1 MSFNPL
7 SVISANVRE
16 QAENWL
22 EELPPLMMWGSFIFS
37 LSTLAYQRLTVQEG
51 WNWAAQPRIG
61 ETERLQYTG
70 KKAPTIQF
78 EGEIYAALVNDSLLT
93 SALESYGL
101 FSDAKVD
108 PVEQLRAQANTRMP
122 YMLVTGTGRVM
133 GYWAMTQLDQVIDAF
148 AHDGSASHQTVSLT
162 LQYYGATR
170 PGTAADDISA
180 LKTATKGEK
189 ISAAYDDMKN
199 FLGQYT

>member
-7 SVISANVRE
+7 SVIAANARE

-22 EELPPLMMWGSFIFS
+22 DELPPLMMWGSFIFS
-37 LSTLAYQRLTVQEG
+37 LSTLAYQRLTIQDG
-51 WNWAAQPRIG
+51 WSWAAQPRIG

-70 KKAPTIQF
+70 KKAPVIQF

-101 FSDAKVD
+101 FASANVD
-108 PVEQLRAQANTRMP
+108 PVEQLRAQANTCMP
-122 YMLVTGTGRVM
+122 YLLVTGTGRVM
-133 GYWAMTQLDQVIDAF
+133 GYWAMTQLNQVMDTF
-148 AHDGSASHQTVSLT
+148 GLNGQQTHQTVSLT

-180 LKTATKGEK
+180 LKTTTKGEK
-189 ISAAYDDMKN
+189 LSSARDDMKD
-199 FLGQYT
+199 FLGDYL

>member
-22 EELPPLMMWGSFIFS
+22 DELPPLMAWGSFIFS

-51 WNWAAQPRIG
+51 WGWAAQPRIG
-61 ETERLQYTG
+61 QTERLQYTG

-101 FSDAKVD
+101 FSSAGVD
-108 PVEQLRAQANTRMP
+108 PVEQLRAQANLGMP

-133 GYWAMTQLDQVIDAF
+133 GYWAMTQLSQVMDTF
-148 AHDGSASHQTVSLT
+148 GLSGQQTHQTVSLT

-170 PGTAADDISA
+170 AGVADDLSA
-180 LKTATKGEK
+180 LKTTSKSEK
-189 ISAAYDDMKN
+189 ISSAYDDMKD
-199 FLGQYT
+199 FLGDYL

>member
-70 KKAPTIQF
+70 KKAPVIQF

-93 SALESYGL
+93 SAIESWGL
-101 FSDAKVD
+101 FSSSGVD
-108 PVEQLRAQANTRMP
+108 PVEQLRMQANTHMP

-133 GYWAMTQLDQVIDAF
+133 GYWALTQLSQVMDTF
-148 AHDGSASHQTVSLT
+148 GLNGQHTHQTVSLS
-162 LQYYGATR
+162 LQYYGSTLAGATE
-170 PGTAADDISA
+170 DLSA
-180 LKTATKGEK
+180 LKTQTKSEK
-189 ISAAYDDMKN
+189 ISGAYDSMKD
-199 FLGQYT
+199 FLEPYL

>member
-22 EELPPLMMWGSFIFS
+22 DELPPLMMWGSFIFS

-51 WNWAAQPRIG
+51 WSWAAQPRIG
-61 ETERLQYTG
+61 QTERLQYTG

-93 SALESYGL
+93 SALESCGL
-101 FSDAKVD
+101 FSSAGVD
-108 PVEQLRAQANTRMP
+108 PVEQLRAQANLGMP

-133 GYWAMTQLDQVIDAF
+133 GYWAMTQLSQVMDTF
-148 AHDGSASHQTVSLT
+148 GLNGQQTHQTVSLT
-162 LQYYGATR
+162 LQYYGTTR
-170 PGTAADDISA
+170 VGVADDLSA
-180 LKTATKGEK
+180 LTTPSKSEK
-189 ISAAYDDMKN
+189 ISSAFNDMTD
-199 FLGQYT
+199 FLEDYL

>member
-1 MSFNPL
+1 VSFNPL
-7 SVISANVRE
+7 SVISANVHE

-37 LSTLAYQRLTVQEG
+37 LTTLAYQRLTVQEG

-61 ETERLQYTG
+61 ETDRLQYTG

-93 SALESYGL
+93 SGLESYGL
-101 FSDAKVD
+101 FSSAKVD
-108 PVEQLRAQANTRMP
+108 PVEQLRAQANARMP

-133 GYWAMTQLDQVIDAF
+133 GYWAMTQLTQTMDAF
-148 AHDGSASHQTVSLT
+148 AYDSSPSHQTVSLT

-170 PGTAADDISA
+170 PGTAADDVSA
-180 LKTATKGEK
+180 LKTTPAREK
-189 ISAAYDDMKN
+189 ISAAYDNMKT
-199 FLGQYT
+199 FLEPYL

>member
-1 MSFNPL
+1 MSFDPL

-22 EELPPLMMWGSFIFS
+22 DELPPLMMWGSFVFS
-37 LSTLAYQRLTVQEG
+37 LSTLAYQRLTIQDG

-70 KKAPTIQF
+70 KKAPTLQF
-78 EGEIYAALVNDSLLT
+78 EGEIYAALINDSLLT

-101 FSDAKVD
+101 FSSSNVD
-108 PVEQLRAQANTRMP
+108 PVEQLRIQANARTP
-122 YMLVTGTGRVM
+122 YILVAGTGRVL
-133 GYWAMTQLDQVIDAF
+133 GYWAMTQLTQVMDSF
-148 AHDGSASHQTVSLT
+148 GLNGEHTHQTVSLT

-170 PGTAADDISA
+170 AGMADNLAALA
-180 LKTATKGEK
+180 TATAGEK
-189 ISAAYDDMKN
+189 VSSAYDDMKD
-199 FLGQYT
+199 FLGDYL

>member
-7 SVISANVRE
+7 AVISANARE

-37 LSTLAYQRLTVQEG
+37 LSTLAYQRLTAQDG
-51 WNWAAQPRIG
+51 WRWAAQPRIG
-61 ETERLQYTG
+61 ETDRLQYTG
-70 KKAPTIQF
+70 RKAPVIRF
-78 EGEIYAALVNDSLLT
+78 DCEIYAALVNNSLLT

-101 FSDAKVD
+101 FSAAKVD

-122 YMLVTGTGRVM
+122 YMLVTSTGRVM
-133 GYWAMTQLDQVIDAF
+133 GYWAMTQLDQVMDSF
-148 AHDGSASHQTVSLT
+148 ANDGSASHQTVSLT

-180 LKTATKGEK
+180 LKTTTKSEK
-189 ISAAYDDMKN
+189 ISAAWDEMQD
-199 FLGQYT
+199 FLGQYG

>member
-1 MSFNPL
+1 VSFNPL

-16 QAENWL
+16 QAESWL
-22 EELPPLMMWGSFIFS
+22 DELPPLMMWGRFVFS

-51 WNWAAQPRIG
+51 WSWAAQPRIG
-61 ETERLQYTG
+61 QTERLQYTG

-101 FSDAKVD
+101 FSSAGVD
-108 PVEQLRAQANTRMP
+108 PVEQLRAQANLGMP

-133 GYWAMTQLDQVIDAF
+133 GYWAMTQLSQVMDTF
-148 AHDGSASHQTVSLT
+148 GLNGQQTHQTVSLT

-170 PGTAADDISA
+170 VGVTDDLSA
-180 LKTATKGEK
+180 LKTPSKSEK
-189 ISAAYDDMKN
+189 ISSAFNDMTD
-199 FLGQYT
+199 FLEDYL

>member
-22 EELPPLMMWGSFIFS
+22 DELPPLMAWGSFIFS

-61 ETERLQYTG
+61 ETERLQYAG

-101 FSDAKVD
+101 FSSAGVD
-108 PVEQLRAQANTRMP
+108 PVEQLRAQANLRMP
-122 YMLVTGTGRVM
+122 FMLVTGTGRVM
-133 GYWAMTQLDQVIDAF
+133 GYWALTQLSQVMDTF
-148 AHDGSASHQTVSLT
+148 GLNGQQTHQAVSLT

-170 PGTAADDISA
+170 AGVADDLSA
-180 LKTATKGEK
+180 LKTTSKSEK
-189 ISAAYDDMKN
+189 ISSAYDDMKD
-199 FLGQYT
+199 FLGDYL

>member
-16 QAENWL
+16 QTENWL
-22 EELPPLMMWGSFIFS
+22 DELPPLMAWGSFIFS

-51 WNWAAQPRIG
+51 WSWAAQPRIG

-101 FSDAKVD
+101 FSSAGVD
-108 PVEQLRAQANTRMP
+108 PVEQLRAQANLRMP
-122 YMLVTGTGRVM
+122 FMLVTGTGRVM
-133 GYWAMTQLDQVIDAF
+133 GYWALTQLSQVMDTF
-148 AHDGSASHQTVSLT
+148 GLNGQQTHQTVSLT
-162 LQYYGATR
+162 LQYYGAKR
-170 PGTAADDISA
+170 AGVADDLSA
-180 LKTATKGEK
+180 LKTTSKSEK
-189 ISAAYDDMKN
+189 ISSAYGDMKD
-199 FLGQYT
+199 FLGDYL

>member
-1 MSFNPL
+1 MSFDPL

-22 EELPPLMMWGSFIFS
+22 DELPPLMMWGSFVFS
-37 LSTLAYQRLTVQEG
+37 LSTLAYQRLTIQDG

-70 KKAPTIQF
+70 KKAPTLQF
-78 EGEIYAALVNDSLLT
+78 EGEIYAAPINDSLLT

-101 FSDAKVD
+101 FSSSNVD
-108 PVEQLRAQANTRMP
+108 PVEQLRIQANARTP
-122 YMLVTGTGRVM
+122 YILVAGTGRVL
-133 GYWAMTQLDQVIDAF
+133 GYWAMTQLTQVMDSF
-148 AHDGSASHQTVSLT
+148 GLNGEYTHQTVSLT

-170 PGTAADDISA
+170 AGMADNLAALA
-180 LKTATKGEK
+180 TATAGEK
-189 ISAAYDDMKN
+189 VSSAYDDMKD
-199 FLGQYT
+199 FLGDYL

>member
-70 KKAPTIQF
+70 KKAPVIQF

-93 SALESYGL
+93 SALESWGL
-101 FSDAKVD
+101 FSSSGVD
-108 PVEQLRAQANTRMP
+108 PVEQLRMQANTHMP

-133 GYWAMTQLDQVIDAF
+133 GYWALTQLSQVMDTF
-148 AHDGSASHQTVSLT
+148 GLNGQHTHQTVSLS
-162 LQYYGATR
+162 LQYYGATLA
-170 PGTAADDISA
+170 GATEDLSA
-180 LKTATKGEK
+180 LKTQTKSEK
-189 ISAAYDDMKN
+189 ISGAYNSMKD
-199 FLGQYT
+199 FLEPYL

>member
-37 LSTLAYQRLTVQEG
+37 LSTLAYQRLTAQEG
-51 WNWAAQPRIG
+51 WNWAEQPRIG
-61 ETERLQYTG
+61 QTERLQYTG
-70 KKAPTIQF
+70 KKAPVIQF

-93 SALESYGL
+93 SALESWGL
-101 FSDAKVD
+101 FSSSGVD
-108 PVEQLRAQANTRMP
+108 PVEQLRMQANTHMP

-133 GYWAMTQLDQVIDAF
+133 GYWALTQLSQVMDTF
-148 AHDGSASHQTVSLT
+148 GLNGQHTHQTVSLS
-162 LQYYGATR
+162 LQYYGATLA
-170 PGTAADDISA
+170 GATEDLSA
-180 LKTATKGEK
+180 LKTQTKSEK
-189 ISAAYDDMKN
+189 ISGAYNSMKD
-199 FLGQYT
+199 FLEPYL

>member
-1 MSFNPL
+1 VSFNPL

-70 KKAPTIQF
+70 KKAPVIQF

-93 SALESYGL
+93 SALESWGL
-101 FSDAKVD
+101 FSSSGVD
-108 PVEQLRAQANTRMP
+108 PVEQLRMQANTHMP

-133 GYWAMTQLDQVIDAF
+133 GYWALTQLSQVMDTF
-148 AHDGSASHQTVSLT
+148 GLNGQHTHQTVSLS
-162 LQYYGATR
+162 LQYYGATLA
-170 PGTAADDISA
+170 GATEDLSA
-180 LKTATKGEK
+180 LKTQTKSEK
-189 ISAAYDDMKN
+189 ISGAYNSMKD
-199 FLGQYT
+199 FLEPYL

>member
-1 MSFNPL
+1 
-7 SVISANVRE
+7 
-16 QAENWL
+16 
-22 EELPPLMMWGSFIFS
+22 MMWGSFIFS

-70 KKAPTIQF
+70 KKAPVIQF

-101 FSDAKVD
+101 FSSSGMD
-108 PVEQLRAQANTRMP
+108 PVEQLRMQANTHMP

-133 GYWAMTQLDQVIDAF
+133 GYWALTQLSQVMDTF
-148 AHDGSASHQTVSLT
+148 GLNGQHTHQTVSLT
-162 LQYYGATR
+162 LQYYSSTFAGATE
-170 PGTAADDISA
+170 DLSA
-180 LKTATKGEK
+180 LKTQTKSEK
-189 ISAAYDDMKN
+189 ISGAYDSMKN
-199 FLGQYT
+199 FLEPYL

>member
-22 EELPPLMMWGSFIFS
+22 EELPPLMMWGRFIFS

-61 ETERLQYTG
+61 KTERLQYTG
-70 KKAPTIQF
+70 KKAPIIQF

-101 FSDAKVD
+101 FSSSGVD
-108 PVEQLRAQANTRMP
+108 PVEQLRMQANTHMP

-133 GYWAMTQLDQVIDAF
+133 GYWALTRLSQVMDTF
-148 AHDGSASHQTVSLT
+148 GLNGQHTHQTVSLA
-162 LQYYGATR
+162 LQYYGATLA
-170 PGTAADDISA
+170 GATEDLSA
-180 LKTATKGEK
+180 LKTQTKSEK
-189 ISAAYDDMKN
+189 ISGAYDSMKD
-199 FLGQYT
+199 FLEPYL

>member
-22 EELPPLMMWGSFIFS
+22 DELPPLMQWGSFIFS
-37 LSTLAYQRLTVQEG
+37 LSTLAYQRLTAQEG
-51 WNWAAQPRIG
+51 WNWAEQPRIG
-61 ETERLQYTG
+61 QTERLQYTG

-101 FSDAKVD
+101 FSSAGVD
-108 PVEQLRAQANTRMP
+108 PVEQLRAQANLGMP

-133 GYWAMTQLDQVIDAF
+133 GYWAMTQLSQVMDTF
-148 AHDGSASHQTVSLT
+148 GLNGQQTHQTVSLT
-162 LQYYGATR
+162 LRYYGATR
-170 PGTAADDISA
+170 AGVADDLSA
-180 LKTATKGEK
+180 MKTTSKSEK
-189 ISAAYDDMKN
+189 ISSAFNDMKD
-199 FLGQYT
+199 FLGDYL

>member
-1 MSFNPL
+1 VSFNPL
-7 SVISANVRE
+7 SVFSANVRE

-61 ETERLQYTG
+61 ETDRLQYTG
-70 KKAPTIQF
+70 KKAPVIQF

-93 SALESYGL
+93 SALESWGL
-101 FSDAKVD
+101 FSSSGVD
-108 PVEQLRAQANTRMP
+108 PVEQLRMQANTHMP

-133 GYWAMTQLDQVIDAF
+133 GYWALTQLSQVMDTF
-148 AHDGSASHQTVSLT
+148 GLNGQHTHQTVSLT
-162 LQYYGATR
+162 LQYYGATLA
-170 PGTAADDISA
+170 GATEDLSA
-180 LKTATKGEK
+180 LKTQTKSEK
-189 ISAAYDDMKN
+189 ISGAYDSMKN
-199 FLGQYT
+199 FLEPYL

>member
-70 KKAPTIQF
+70 KKAPVIQF

-93 SALESYGL
+93 SALESWGL
-101 FSDAKVD
+101 FSSSGVD
-108 PVEQLRAQANTRMP
+108 PVEQLRMQANTHMP

-133 GYWAMTQLDQVIDAF
+133 GYWALTQLSQVMDTF
-148 AHDGSASHQTVSLT
+148 GLNGQHTHQTVSLS
-162 LQYYGATR
+162 LQYYGATLA
-170 PGTAADDISA
+170 GATEDLSA
-180 LKTATKGEK
+180 LKTQTKSEK
-189 ISAAYDDMKN
+189 ISGAYDSMKE
-199 FLGQYT
+199 FLEPYL

>member
-22 EELPPLMMWGSFIFS
+22 DELPPLMAWGSCIFS

-61 ETERLQYTG
+61 ETERLQYAG

-101 FSDAKVD
+101 FSSAGVD
-108 PVEQLRAQANTRMP
+108 PVEQLRAQANLGMP
-122 YMLVTGTGRVM
+122 FMLVTGTGRVM
-133 GYWAMTQLDQVIDAF
+133 GYWALTQLSQVMDTF
-148 AHDGSASHQTVSLT
+148 GLNGQQTHQTVSLT

-170 PGTAADDISA
+170 VGVSDDLSA
-180 LKTATKGEK
+180 LKTTSKSEK
-189 ISAAYDDMKN
+189 ISSAYGDMKD
-199 FLGQYT
+199 FLGDYL